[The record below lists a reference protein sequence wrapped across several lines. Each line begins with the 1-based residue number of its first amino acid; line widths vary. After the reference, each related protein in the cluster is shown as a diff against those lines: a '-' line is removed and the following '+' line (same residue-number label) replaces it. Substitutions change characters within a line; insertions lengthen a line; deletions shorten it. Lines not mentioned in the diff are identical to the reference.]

1 MNEECIEL
9 FNKIYEEIDV
19 LVEGTD
25 PKVQR
30 IPNITVNT
38 RLKRIKKDL
47 RVLDTKLFMNSK
59 FLEGLLQMASQFAQN
74 YFLILVKKKERYNG

>member
-1 MNEECIEL
+1 MDEECIEL

-25 PKVQR
+25 PAVQR
-30 IPNITVNT
+30 IPNISVNV

-47 RVLDTKLFMNSK
+47 RILDTKLFMNSK
-59 FLEGLLQMASQFAQN
+59 FLEGLL
-74 YFLILVKKKERYNG
+74 

>member
-9 FNKIYEEIDV
+9 FNRIYEEIDI

-30 IPNITVNT
+30 IPNVSVNV

-47 RVLDTKLFMNSK
+47 RALDTRLFMNSK
-59 FLEGLLQMASQFAQN
+59 FLEG
-74 YFLILVKKKERYNG
+74 FL

>member
-9 FNKIYEEIDV
+9 FNKIYKEIDV

-25 PKVQR
+25 PAVQR
-30 IPNITVNT
+30 IPNISVNV

-47 RVLDTKLFMNSK
+47 RILDTKLFMNSK
-59 FLEGLLQMASQFAQN
+59 FLEGLL
-74 YFLILVKKKERYNG
+74 

>member
-1 MNEECIEL
+1 MDEECIKLLNTIHENVNML
-9 FNKIYEEIDV
+9 I
-19 LVEGTD
+19 EGTD

-38 RLKRIKKDL
+38 ILKSIKKDL

-59 FLEGLLQMASQFAQN
+59 FLEG
-74 YFLILVKKKERYNG
+74 FL

>member
-1 MNEECIEL
+1 MDEECIEL

-30 IPNITVNT
+30 IPNVSVNV

-47 RVLDTKLFMNSK
+47 RALDTRLFMNSK
-59 FLEGLLQMASQFAQN
+59 FLEG
-74 YFLILVKKKERYNG
+74 FL

>member
-25 PKVQR
+25 PAVQR
-30 IPNITVNT
+30 IPNISVNV

-47 RVLDTKLFMNSK
+47 RILDTKLFMNSK
-59 FLEGLLQMASQFAQN
+59 FLEGLL
-74 YFLILVKKKERYNG
+74 

>member
-30 IPNITVNT
+30 IPNASVNV
-38 RLKRIKKDL
+38 RLKRIKRDL
-47 RVLDTKLFMNSK
+47 RALDTRLFMNSK
-59 FLEGLLQMASQFAQN
+59 FLEGLL
-74 YFLILVKKKERYNG
+74 

>member
-1 MNEECIEL
+1 MDEECIEL
-9 FNKIYEEIDV
+9 FNKIYEEIDI

-25 PKVQR
+25 SKVQR

-47 RVLDTKLFMNSK
+47 KILDTKLFMNSK
-59 FLEGLLQMASQFAQN
+59 FLEGLL
-74 YFLILVKKKERYNG
+74 

>member
-9 FNKIYEEIDV
+9 FNKIYEEINV

-59 FLEGLLQMASQFAQN
+59 FLEGLL
-74 YFLILVKKKERYNG
+74 

>member
-1 MNEECIEL
+1 MDEECIEL

-25 PKVQR
+25 PAVQR
-30 IPNITVNT
+30 IPNISVNV

-47 RVLDTKLFMNSK
+47 KILDTKLFMNSK
-59 FLEGLLQMASQFAQN
+59 FLEGLL
-74 YFLILVKKKERYNG
+74 

>member
-30 IPNITVNT
+30 IHNASVNV
-38 RLKRIKKDL
+38 RLKRIKRDL
-47 RVLDTKLFMNSK
+47 KALDTRLFMNSK
-59 FLEGLLQMASQFAQN
+59 FLEG
-74 YFLILVKKKERYNG
+74 FL

>member
-1 MNEECIEL
+1 MDEECIDL

-25 PKVQR
+25 PAVQR
-30 IPNITVNT
+30 IPNISVNV

-47 RVLDTKLFMNSK
+47 MSIYHQKYIEK
-59 FLEGLLQMASQFAQN
+59 IN
-74 YFLILVKKKERYNG
+74 YEK

>member
-1 MNEECIEL
+1 MDEECIDL

-25 PKVQR
+25 PAVQR
-30 IPNITVNT
+30 IPNISVNV

-47 RVLDTKLFMNSK
+47 KILDTKLFMNSK
-59 FLEGLLQMASQFAQN
+59 FLEGLL
-74 YFLILVKKKERYNG
+74 

>member
-25 PKVQR
+25 TKVQR

-59 FLEGLLQMASQFAQN
+59 FLEGLL
-74 YFLILVKKKERYNG
+74 

>member
-9 FNKIYEEIDV
+9 LNKIHEEIDI

-59 FLEGLLQMASQFAQN
+59 FLEGLL
-74 YFLILVKKKERYNG
+74 

>member
-1 MNEECIEL
+1 MDEECIEL
-9 FNKIYEEIDV
+9 FNKIYEEIDI

-25 PKVQR
+25 PEVQR

-47 RVLDTKLFMNSK
+47 KILDTKLFMNSK
-59 FLEGLLQMASQFAQN
+59 FLEGLL
-74 YFLILVKKKERYNG
+74 

>member
-25 PKVQR
+25 PAIQR
-30 IPNITVNT
+30 IPNISVNV

-47 RVLDTKLFMNSK
+47 RILDTKLFMNSK
-59 FLEGLLQMASQFAQN
+59 FLEGLL
-74 YFLILVKKKERYNG
+74 

>member
-25 PKVQR
+25 PKVQC
-30 IPNITVNT
+30 IPNASVNV
-38 RLKRIKKDL
+38 RLKRIKRDL
-47 RVLDTKLFMNSK
+47 RALDTRLFMNSK
-59 FLEGLLQMASQFAQN
+59 FLEGLL
-74 YFLILVKKKERYNG
+74 

>member
-1 MNEECIEL
+1 MDEECIDL

-25 PKVQR
+25 PAVQR
-30 IPNITVNT
+30 IPNISVNV

-47 RVLDTKLFMNSK
+47 KILDTKLFMNSK
-59 FLEGLLQMASQFAQN
+59 FLEGLLWNIF
-74 YFLILVKKKERYNG
+74 YT

>member
-38 RLKRIKKDL
+38 RLKRTL
-47 RVLDTKLFMNSK
+47 S
-59 FLEGLLQMASQFAQN
+59 
-74 YFLILVKKKERYNG
+74 